1 MINIDYTLIIVIL
14 NFVLLLLILN
24 KILYKPIKRFLMER
38 QKKISD
44 DLDQAKDSREKAEQL
59 VEEKGQELKTSAEEI
74 RKMKYASK
82 RDAESQA
89 TIIIKSANDQEKKIL
104 KDTEEQLKHEKEK
117 VMEEIEDELTS
128 MVSNLSAKFL
138 SEKLDEKKDVNLIK
152 KVISEREKK

>member
-24 KILYKPIKRFLMER
+24 KILYKPIKKFLMER
-38 QKKISD
+38 QKKIAD
-44 DLDQAKDSREKAEQL
+44 DLDQAKDSREKAGKL
-59 VEEKGQELKTSAEEI
+59 VEEKEQELKISAEEI
-74 RKMKYASK
+74 RKMKHASK
-82 RDAESQA
+82 RDAEDQA
-89 TIIIKSANDQEKKIL
+89 TTIIKSANDQEKKIL

-117 VMEEIEDELTS
+117 VMEEIEDELTA
-128 MVSNLSAKFL
+128 MVSDLSSKFL

>member
-117 VMEEIEDELTS
+117 VMEEIEDELTA
-128 MVSNLSAKFL
+128 MVSDLSSKFL
-138 SEKLDEKKDVNLIK
+138 SEKLDKKKDVNLIK

>member
-1 MINIDYTLIIVIL
+1 LETLTREVAAWTKRRNNQKKKINWKFTRD
-14 NFVLLLLILN
+14 
-24 KILYKPIKRFLMER
+24 KAD
-38 QKKISD
+38 KKISD

-82 RDAESQA
+82 RDAESQV

-117 VMEEIEDELTS
+117 VMEEIEDELTA
-128 MVSNLSAKFL
+128 MVSDLSAKFL

>member
-1 MINIDYTLIIVIL
+1 
-14 NFVLLLLILN
+14 
-24 KILYKPIKRFLMER
+24 MER

-44 DLDQAKDSREKAEQL
+44 DLDQAKDYREKAEQL

-74 RKMKYASK
+74 RKMKQASK

-117 VMEEIEDELTS
+117 VMGEIEDELIS

-138 SEKLDEKKDVNLIK
+138 SEKLDDKKDVTLIK

>member
-24 KILYKPIKRFLMER
+24 KILYKPIKKFLTER
-38 QKKISD
+38 QNKIAD

-82 RDAESQA
+82 RDAESQVTA
-89 TIIIKSANDQEKKIL
+89 ILKSANDQEKKIL

-117 VMEEIEDELTS
+117 VMEEIEDELTA

>member
-24 KILYKPIKRFLMER
+24 KILYKPIKKFLTER
-38 QKKISD
+38 QNKIAD

-82 RDAESQA
+82 RDAESQVTA
-89 TIIIKSANDQEKKIL
+89 ILKSANDQEKKIL

-117 VMEEIEDELTS
+117 VMEEIESELTA

-138 SEKLDEKKDVNLIK
+138 SEKLDDKKDVNLIK